1 MAATSNAEQVER
13 STAWAHWRA
22 RLVSRSARAGALIP
36 ALVGLLLIAIV
47 VNVGVGAV
55 EIGPLQ
61 VAAILLEHAGVS
73 TSVEYS
79 QQQDAVLW
87 AIRLPRV
94 ILAVLIGGGLALS
107 GAALQG
113 VFRNPLADPALIGV
127 SSGASVGAVASIVF
141 GFTVFGRASLPLA
154 AFVGA
159 LLAALLVYG
168 MSRTEGRTPVETL
181 ILMGIAVNAVAGA
194 CTGYLTF
201 LADDQQ
207 LRNIVFWSLGSLGG
221 STWGVLRMVL
231 PFIGLGLLLTPRW
244 GRALN
249 LMVLGEREARHLG
262 LNTERTRFALIALAA
277 LMTGAAVAVAGIIAF
292 VGLVVPHVIRLI
304 AGPDHRLLLPASAL
318 GGALLLL
325 LADLAART
333 LVTPAELPLGVV
345 TALLGGPFFMW
356 LLYRAKKLRGDF

>member
-1 MAATSNAEQVER
+1 MAATDAPVVKRDR
-13 STAWAHWRA
+13 SWAPWRG
-22 RLVSRSARAGALIP
+22 RLASRGTRAGALIP
-36 ALVGLLLIAIV
+36 VLIVLLLAAVI

-55 EIGPLQ
+55 AISPVQAVG
-61 VAAILLEHAGVS
+61 ILLDHAGIS
-73 TSVEYS
+73 TGITYS
-79 QQQDAVLW
+79 PQQDAVLW

-94 ILAVLIGGGLALS
+94 LLALLVGAGLGLA

-113 VFRNPLADPALIGV
+113 VFRNPLAEPALIGV
-127 SSGASVGAVASIVF
+127 SSGASVGAVASIIF
-141 GFTVFGRASLPLA
+141 GFTLLGRASLPLA
-154 AFVGA
+154 AFAGA
-159 LLAALLVYG
+159 LLTTLLVYAT
-168 MSRTEGRTPVETL
+168 SRSEGRTPVETL

-194 CTGYLTF
+194 LTGYLTF

-207 LRNIVFWSLGSLGG
+207 LRSIVFWSLGSLGG
-221 STWGVLRMVL
+221 ATWEVVRAVL

-249 LMVLGEREARHLG
+249 LLVLGEREARHLG

-277 LMTGAAVAVAGIIAF
+277 LMTGAAVAVAGIIGF
-292 VGLVVPHVIRLI
+292 VGLVVPHLVRLI

-356 LLYRAKKLRGDF
+356 LLYRAKRMRVDF